1 MRWSRC
7 PSLIDERGDT
17 SPASPGSLL
26 AASTLS
32 VPRVSP
38 SLPVL
43 RYLTLICFRYSPA
56 IPGISSIIISS
67 CSSSSSSPSA
77 EIRRSEDY

>member
-1 MRWSRC
+1 MV
-7 PSLIDERGDT
+7 SLPDERGDT
-17 SPASPGSLL
+17 SPSPASPGSLL

-56 IPGISSIIISS
+56 IPGISSSS
-67 CSSSSSSPSA
+67 PSPSA
-77 EIRRSEDY
+77 EIRRSETGQMIPRPPL